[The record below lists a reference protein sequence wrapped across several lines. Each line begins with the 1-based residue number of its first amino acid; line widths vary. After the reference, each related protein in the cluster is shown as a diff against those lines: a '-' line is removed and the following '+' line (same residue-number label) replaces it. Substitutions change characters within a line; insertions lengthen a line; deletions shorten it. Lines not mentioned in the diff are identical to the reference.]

1 MIKKIAIISLFILSL
16 HADIISFYKDALKT
30 LQYDKNYSLY
40 EQSNKISQHAL
51 TYSKFANFSADI
63 AYSQTYAQLL
73 PTTSGNFATTDVSL
87 HDTMDIFGKNSY
99 KIHILRLDKE
109 TKKVKLNLKK
119 EQLFISLANMIALY
133 NRTLEQRNLHQ
144 TFYNKQKKI
153 YQTLKILAKNGNIT
167 ALDISRFKN
176 RLTTLH
182 IKIISQTFEL
192 EKMKKQL
199 QLYAPTKQIPS
210 LQEKN
215 LLYTKKDFLMHNPNM
230 QINKL
235 DADKLLVHSQGLKNS
250 YIPVVD
256 AGISYQKL
264 GDPTSYG
271 DNHSFGIALRIPLN
285 SGNFKEAESLKVA
298 ALTKKTKSTEY
309 KIQRENEY
317 IRHHQAYLNA
327 QKQLVILQIA
337 RKDYKKS
344 KTTIQKAY
352 LKQYVDFNTYL
363 QVLQQVLDIEKQIID
378 MKSQETLQ
386 ATIIN
391 FISSGTVYE

>member
-1 MIKKIAIISLFILSL
+1 MIKKIAIISLFILTA

-30 LQYDKNYSLY
+30 LQYDKSYTLY

-51 TYSKFANFSADI
+51 TSTRFANFSADM
-63 AYSQTYAQLL
+63 AYSKTYAKLL
-73 PTTSGNFATTDVSL
+73 PTASGNFATTDFSL

-99 KIHILRLDKE
+99 KIHTLRLDKE
-109 TKKVKLNLKK
+109 TKKAKLNLKK

-133 NRTLEQRNLHQ
+133 NRTLEQRNLQQ
-144 TFYNKQKKI
+144 TFYNEQKKI

-167 ALDISRFKN
+167 ALDILRFKN

-192 EKMKKQL
+192 KKMKKQL
-199 QLYAPTKQIPS
+199 QLYAPKKSIPS

-215 LLYTKKDFLMHNPNM
+215 LLYTKKDFLTHNPSM

-235 DADKLLVHSQGLKNS
+235 DADKFLVQSQGLKNS

-256 AGISYQKL
+256 AGINYQKL
-264 GDPTSYG
+264 DDPTSYG

-298 ALTKKTKSTEY
+298 ALTQKTKSTEY
-309 KIQRENEY
+309 KMQRENEY
-317 IRHHQAYLNA
+317 IEHHQAYLNA
-327 QKQLVILQIA
+327 QKELEILQIA

-344 KTTIQKAY
+344 EVTIQKAY

-363 QVLQQVLDIEKQIID
+363 QVLQQVLEVEKQIID
-378 MKSQETLQ
+378 MKSQKNLQ

-391 FISSGTVYE
+391 SIASGTVYE